1 MDFKSINWKDLATRA
16 FWTFVEGF
24 LVALPAGEAMGMD
37 IGAWKAALIAAV
49 MAGVSAVKTL
59 IVELIRQR
67 KV

>member
-1 MDFKSINWKDLATRA
+1 MLKNIDWKDLATRA

-37 IGAWKAALIAAV
+37 IGAWKAALIAAA

-59 IVELIRQR
+59 MVELIRQ
-67 KV
+67 KNI